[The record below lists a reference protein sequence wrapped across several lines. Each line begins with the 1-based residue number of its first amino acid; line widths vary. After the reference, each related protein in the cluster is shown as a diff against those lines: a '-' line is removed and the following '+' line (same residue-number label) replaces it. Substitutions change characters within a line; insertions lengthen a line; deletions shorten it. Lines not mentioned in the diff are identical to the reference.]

1 MVIHCGM
8 LKERTAHAKPR
19 YPGSLSG
26 AQPPAPSSPSTYMR
40 AQSRSC
46 LTYAFKGQVEV
57 DDGTRKFT
65 QNVVNK
71 KIVKCGCPKCKSSG
85 VKGDECT
92 CGKHVEEAAGPST
105 AEEDRKSESKEGKK
119 AA

>member
-8 LKERTAHAKPR
+8 LKERTAYAKPQ
-19 YPGSLSG
+19 YPGSLSE
-26 AQPPAPSSPSTYMR
+26 AQRPFQAIYLYR
-40 AQSRSC
+40 DQSRLC
-46 LTYAFKGQVEV
+46 LTYAVKRQVEV

-92 CGKHVEEAAGPST
+92 CGKHVEEAAAGPST
-105 AEEDRKSESKEGKK
+105 AQDDRKSESKEGKK
-119 AA
+119 EA